1 MFDFTNVFVEVHCFE
16 ILKLLAIN
24 KIIEEYCRLSERH
37 VGM

>member
-1 MFDFTNVFVEVHCFE
+1 MFDFTNVFVDVHRFQNM
-16 ILKLLAIN
+16 KLLAIN